1 MLELV
6 VTGTGTPLLSE
17 RAGPSA
23 LVVHH
28 SAGEE
33 HPSLYLVDAGR
44 WVTQRLA
51 QAQVPWLDIEAVL
64 FTHHHMDHDIGWP
77 DLFMTGYNMG
87 RREKWQVYGPPP
99 TAAFCETQEQAF
111 EYDRAIRLIPSFQT
125 EGFWS
130 TVTELE
136 TGGPVLE
143 HKGMAISACEV
154 DHGWC
159 KPAFA
164 YKFESADGTIVISG
178 DTAPSDALVDFAQG
192 ANVLLH
198 EVLHWPAIRSA
209 PRVGDFQEADLQ
221 ALAAHHTSSE
231 DVGAIA
237 QRAHVKT
244 LVLTH
249 FIPPFFDPVEL
260 REYVAKDF
268 DGEIVI
274 ADDLTRVELP
284 EVDSMFEARERA

>member
-1 MLELV
+1 
-6 VTGTGTPLLSE
+6 LSE

-111 EYDRAIRLIPSFQT
+111 GYDRAIRLIPSFQT

-143 HKGMAISACEV
+143 HKGMAISACCT
-154 DHGWC
+154 GRPYGRRRASGTFRKQIC
-159 KPAFA
+159 RRSQPITRRRRT
-164 YKFESADGTIVISG
+164 SARS
-178 DTAPSDALVDFAQG
+178 PS
-192 ANVLLH
+192 
-198 EVLHWPAIRSA
+198 E
-209 PRVGDFQEADLQ
+209 
-221 ALAAHHTSSE
+221 HT
-231 DVGAIA
+231 
-237 QRAHVKT
+237 
-244 LVLTH
+244 
-249 FIPPFFDPVEL
+249 
-260 REYVAKDF
+260 
-268 DGEIVI
+268 
-274 ADDLTRVELP
+274 
-284 EVDSMFEARERA
+284 